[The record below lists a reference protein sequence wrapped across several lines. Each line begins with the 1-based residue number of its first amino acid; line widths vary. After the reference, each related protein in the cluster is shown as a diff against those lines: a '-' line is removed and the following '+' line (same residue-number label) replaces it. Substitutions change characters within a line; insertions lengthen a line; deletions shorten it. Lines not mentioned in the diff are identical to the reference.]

1 MELNCKH
8 PDLKDWTYDRHG
20 ENPIVHF
27 YCPDCGYH
35 KFRDREFTATEWE
48 FYVNE
53 EPVLIPEDLH
63 NDYSVW
69 LAQVP
74 EQLGYNIREGNV
86 LFNRMKYNELVVLSK
101 KYHVPLYKLEIY
113 YAV

>member
-8 PDLKDWTYDRHG
+8 ENLKDWTFDKYG
-20 ENPIVHF
+20 NCPIVHF

-35 KFRDREFTATEWE
+35 QFRGKEYTATGWSL
-48 FYVNE
+48 YINE
-53 EPVLIPEDLH
+53 EPVLIPETLH
-63 NDYSVW
+63 DDYSEW
-69 LAQVP
+69 LRNLP
-74 EQLGYNIREGNV
+74 EIGGNTIESANV
-86 LFNRMKYNELVVLSK
+86 IFNRMKYDMLVKLSK